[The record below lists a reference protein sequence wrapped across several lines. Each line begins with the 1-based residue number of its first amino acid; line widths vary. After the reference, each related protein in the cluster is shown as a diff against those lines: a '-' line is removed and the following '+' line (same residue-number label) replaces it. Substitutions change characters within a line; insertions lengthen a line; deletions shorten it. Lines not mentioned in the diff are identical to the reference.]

1 MLRLS
6 LKKSQAYL
14 VKVLR
19 TRYLRTQLFIVHS
32 KLQVSEKLICTFS
45 WRKHNIYLLIK
56 GQITFK
62 KRKRKVSLLLKIYPS
77 AVATLIV
84 ATLEYM

>member
-1 MLRLS
+1 MLCLS

-45 WRKHNIYLLIK
+45 WRKRNIYLLIK
-56 GQITFK
+56 VQITFK